1 MDIPPL
7 PKTLKLV
14 YTVYMLTVILNVLP
28 YIQIFLAILM
38 VILVLIQQTDSDAG
52 GSFGG
57 GASAH
62 FHTRR
67 GAEKIMFYMTII
79 ISILFIASVLVDL
92 WR

>member
-1 MDIPPL
+1 
-7 PKTLKLV
+7 
-14 YTVYMLTVILNVLP
+14 MLTVILSVLP

-57 GASAH
+57 AGTAH

-67 GAEKIMFYMTII
+67 GAEKIIFYLTII
-79 ISILFIASVLVDL
+79 ISILFVASVLVDL
-92 WR
+92 WK

>member
-1 MDIPPL
+1 
-7 PKTLKLV
+7 
-14 YTVYMLTVILNVLP
+14 MLTVILNILP

-57 GASAH
+57 GAATH

-67 GAEKIMFYMTII
+67 GPEKFIFYFTII
-79 ISILFIASVLVDL
+79 ISILFVASVLVDL
-92 WR
+92 WK

>member
-1 MDIPPL
+1 
-7 PKTLKLV
+7 
-14 YTVYMLTVILNVLP
+14 MLTVILNTLP
-28 YIQIFLAILM
+28 YIQIFLAILL

-57 GASAH
+57 GAVAH

-67 GAEKIMFYMTII
+67 GPEKFIFYFTII
-79 ISILFIASVLVDL
+79 ITVLFIASVLVDL

>member
-1 MDIPPL
+1 
-7 PKTLKLV
+7 
-14 YTVYMLTVILNVLP
+14 MLTVILNTLP
-28 YIQIFLAILM
+28 YIQIFLAIVM
-38 VILVLIQQTDSDAG
+38 VVLVLIQQTDSDAG

-67 GAEKIMFYMTII
+67 GAEKFIFYLTII
-79 ISILFIASVLVDL
+79 ISILFVASVIVDL